1 MGDNL
6 TVSIMAGLGVFYL
19 LVMLLNV
26 GFVAYQH
33 SVVKDRRQ
41 TLIWT
46 AVAGVF
52 LIHAILY
59 FIGAGLLSHAE
70 TEFTRASDELRQLEQ
85 NPQAS
90 DEESAKAGDKLTKA
104 EESLEKTQAS
114 FWCRLVMPHFVRDFV
129 DWLMGPVTYFVLS
142 VILFILFLYFR
153 AFLTTPLV
161 AWSFLTF
168 GLFFSGWAVTDPSFR
183 LIVTKE
189 DNVPIVLL
197 ICTVGFFTWLAF
209 RKGALNDERLAKG
222 EPPAEKAEED
232 KVLVWPDLV
241 YTELIAMIV
250 MTFVLV
256 IWAVLLKAPL
266 EQPASSA
273 KAPNPSKAPWYFLG
287 LQEMLVYY
295 DPWMAGVVLPTF
307 IIIGLMSLPYIDF
320 NQKGNGYFTFAQ
332 RKFAVT
338 TFLFGFVVLWCTL
351 IVLGTFLR
359 GPNWN
364 FFGPFENWDPHK
376 VLPLNNINLSDYFWL
391 PMGVVFE
398 EGKGWYIRELPGIVL
413 VLAYL
418 FLLPPLLARTIMR
431 PFFVKMG
438 FIRFF
443 LLVNLIQFMAAL
455 PIKMVLRW
463 TLNLKYIV
471 YIPEYFFNI

>member
-1 MGDNL
+1 MPENL
-6 TVSIMAGLGVFYL
+6 TVSILTGLCVFYL

-26 GFVAYQH
+26 GFVAFQH
-33 SVVKDRRQ
+33 YVRKDRMQ
-41 TLIWT
+41 FMLWS
-46 AVAGVF
+46 AVAGLF
-52 LIHAILY
+52 LIHSVIYGWAAIRLSAAESRVTKAEDELKQKVDKGDP
-59 FIGAGLLSHAE
+59 GAEDAREALKEEQTSLE
-70 TEFTRASDELRQLEQ
+70 RTRASLD
-85 NPQAS
+85 
-90 DEESAKAGDKLTKA
+90 
-104 EESLEKTQAS
+104 
-114 FWCRLVMPHFVRDFV
+114 WMVMPHYLRDFV

-142 VILFILFLYFR
+142 VVLFV
-153 AFLTTPLV
+153 AFLSFR
-161 AWSFLTF
+161 SFLVDPIVSWAFLNF
-168 GLFFSGWAVTDPSFR
+168 GLLFSGWAVTDPNFR

-197 ICTVGFFTWLAF
+197 IFTVGFFTWLAF
-209 RKGALNDERLAKG
+209 RKAVLNDIRLAKG
-222 EPPAEKAEED
+222 DPPAEKLEEE

-307 IIIGLMSLPYIDF
+307 IIIGLISLPYIDF

-376 VLPLNNINLSDYFWL
+376 VLPLNNVNLSDWFWL
-391 PMGVVFE
+391 TFGVVFE

-418 FLLPPLLARTIMR
+418 FLLPPLLAKTIMR

-443 LLVNLIQFMAAL
+443 LLVNLLQFMAAL

-463 TLNLKYIV
+463 TINLKYIV
-471 YIPEYFFNI
+471 YIPEFFFNI